1 VTLDKQ
7 YEHSSNN
14 EKTNLKPT
22 KKSNV
27 TYQKSS
33 VSKGNL
39 PSFSK
44 ILIADDGKDESD
56 RVLNYA
62 VTLSRYSGAEL
73 LILRI
78 LEDMD
83 KIGNV
88 SVQGSNEDNMS
99 NKDMKREVKGGVI
112 DEMEKK
118 INRCKEAGCENKISY
133 KFRVGDDAKEEIIN
147 EVKEGNYDLI
157 VLRSSRSSHKD
168 SWMRSFFSDAR
179 KIISNINI
187 PVLIVQ

>member
-1 VTLDKQ
+1 MTVDKQ

-14 EKTNLKPT
+14 EKANLKPT

-27 TYQKSS
+27 TYQNAS
-33 VSKGNL
+33 VSKESL
-39 PSFSK
+39 PSVSK
-44 ILIADDGKDESD
+44 ILIADDGKDESN
-56 RVLNYA
+56 RVLNY
-62 VTLSRYSGAEL
+62 VVSLSRYSGAEL

-78 LEDMD
+78 LEDME
-83 KIGNV
+83 KMGKV
-88 SVQGSNEDNMS
+88 SVQGSNEDNMT
-99 NKDMKREVKGGVI
+99 NKDMKREVKGGI
-112 DEMEKK
+112 MDEMEKK

-133 KFRVGDDAKEEIIN
+133 KFRVGDAKEEIIN

>member
-1 VTLDKQ
+1 MPVDKQ
-7 YEHSSNN
+7 YEHSSSN
-14 EKTNLKPT
+14 EKANLKPT
-22 KKSNV
+22 KESNV
-27 TYQKSS
+27 TSQNSS
-33 VSKGNL
+33 IPSEKL

-44 ILIADDGKDESD
+44 ILIADDGKDESN
-56 RVLNYA
+56 RLLNYA
-62 VTLSRYSGAEL
+62 VSLSKYSGADL

-78 LEDMD
+78 LEDM
-83 KIGNV
+83 KKMGNV
-88 SVQGSNEDNMS
+88 SVQGSNEDNKGD
-99 NKDMKREVKGGVI
+99 KDMKREIKGEII

-118 INRCKEAGCENKISY
+118 IKRCREAGCDNKISY
-133 KFRVGDDAKEEIIN
+133 KFRVGHAKDEIIN

>member
-1 VTLDKQ
+1 MTVDKQ

-14 EKTNLKPT
+14 EKAKLKPT
-22 KKSNV
+22 KESNV
-27 TYQKSS
+27 TYQNSS
-33 VSKGNL
+33 ASKGNL

-83 KIGNV
+83 KMGNV

>member
-1 VTLDKQ
+1 MTVDKQ

-14 EKTNLKPT
+14 EKANLKPT
-22 KKSNV
+22 KESNV
-27 TYQKSS
+27 TSQNSS
-33 VSKGNL
+33 IPKEKL

-44 ILIADDGKDESD
+44 ILIADDGKEESN
-56 RVLNYA
+56 RLLNYA
-62 VTLSRYSGAEL
+62 VSLSKYSGAEL

-78 LEDMD
+78 LGDM
-83 KIGNV
+83 KKMGNV
-88 SVQGSNEDNMS
+88 SVQGSNEDKKDHM
-99 NKDMKREVKGGVI
+99 DMKREIKGEII

-118 INRCKEAGCENKISY
+118 INRCIEAGCQNKISY
-133 KFRVGDDAKEEIIN
+133 KFRVGDAKKEIIN

-179 KIISNINI
+179 KIISNISI

>member
-1 VTLDKQ
+1 MTIDKQ

-14 EKTNLKPT
+14 EKANLEQT

-27 TYQKSS
+27 TYQNSS

-39 PSFSK
+39 PSISK

-83 KIGNV
+83 KMGNV
-88 SVQGSNEDNMS
+88 SVQGSNEGNMS
-99 NKDMKREVKGGVI
+99 SKDMKREVKGGI
-112 DEMEKK
+112 LDEMEKK

-133 KFRVGDDAKEEIIN
+133 KFRVGDAKEEIIN

>member
-1 VTLDKQ
+1 MTVDKK
-7 YEHSSNN
+7 YEHSSSN
-14 EKTNLKPT
+14 EKANLKPT
-22 KKSNV
+22 KESNV
-27 TYQKSS
+27 TYQNSS
-33 VSKGNL
+33 VSNENL

-44 ILIADDGKDESD
+44 ILIADDGKDESN

-62 VTLSRYSGAEL
+62 ISLSKYSGAEL
-73 LILRI
+73 RILRI
-78 LEDMD
+78 LENM
-83 KIGNV
+83 KKMGNV

-99 NKDMKREVKGGVI
+99 NKDMKREIKGEII

-133 KFRVGDDAKEEIIN
+133 KFRVGDAKQEIIN

-157 VLRSSRSSHKD
+157 VLRSSRSSHRD

>member
-1 VTLDKQ
+1 MTIDKQ
-7 YEHSSNN
+7 YEHSTNN
-14 EKTNLKPT
+14 EKANLKPT
-22 KKSNV
+22 KESNV
-27 TYQKSS
+27 TDQNSS
-33 VSKGNL
+33 VSKENL

-44 ILIADDGKDESD
+44 ILIADDGKDESN

-62 VTLSRYSGAEL
+62 ISLSRYSGAEL

-78 LEDMD
+78 LEDM
-83 KIGNV
+83 KKMGNV

-99 NKDMKREVKGGVI
+99 NKDMKREIKGEII

-118 INRCKEAGCENKISY
+118 INRCREAGCENKISY
-133 KFRVGDDAKEEIIN
+133 KFRVGDAKEEIIS
-147 EVKEGNYDLI
+147 EVKEGNFDLI

>member
-1 VTLDKQ
+1 MTVDKQ
-7 YEHSSNN
+7 FEHSSNN
-14 EKTNLKPT
+14 EQANLKPT
-22 KKSNV
+22 NEPNV
-27 TYQKSS
+27 THQNSA
-33 VSKGNL
+33 VSGENL
-39 PSFSK
+39 PSFGK
-44 ILIADDGKDESD
+44 ILIADDGKDESN
-56 RVLNYA
+56 RLLNYA
-62 VTLSRYSGAEL
+62 ISLSKYSGAEL

-78 LEDMD
+78 LENM
-83 KIGNV
+83 KKMGNV

-99 NKDMKREVKGGVI
+99 NKDMKREIKGEII

-133 KFRVGDDAKEEIIN
+133 KFRVGHAKEEIIN

-157 VLRSSRSSHKD
+157 VLRSSRSSHRD

-179 KIISNINI
+179 NIISNINI

>member
-1 VTLDKQ
+1 VTVDKRS
-7 YEHSSNN
+7 EHSSNN
-14 EKTNLKPT
+14 EKANLKPT
-22 KKSNV
+22 KESNV
-27 TYQKSS
+27 TYQNSS

-39 PSFSK
+39 PTVSK

-56 RVLNYA
+56 RVLNY
-62 VTLSRYSGAEL
+62 VVSLSRYSGAEL

-78 LEDMD
+78 LENME
-83 KIGNV
+83 KMGKV
-88 SVQGSNEDNMS
+88 SVQGSNEDNMT
-99 NKDMKREVKGGVI
+99 NKDMKREVKGGI
-112 DEMEKK
+112 MDEMEKK
-118 INRCKEAGCENKISY
+118 INRCKEGGCENKISY
-133 KFRVGDDAKEEIIN
+133 KFRVGDAKEEIIN

>member
-1 VTLDKQ
+1 MTIDKQ

-14 EKTNLKPT
+14 EKANLKPT
-22 KKSNV
+22 KESNV
-27 TYQKSS
+27 TSQSS
-33 VSKGNL
+33 SASKENL

-44 ILIADDGKDESD
+44 ILIADDGKDESN

-62 VTLSRYSGAEL
+62 ISLSRYSGAEL

-78 LEDMD
+78 LEDM
-83 KIGNV
+83 KKMGNV

-99 NKDMKREVKGGVI
+99 NKDMKREIKGEII

-118 INRCKEAGCENKISY
+118 INRCREAGCENKISY
-133 KFRVGDDAKEEIIN
+133 KFRVGDAKEEIIN
-147 EVKEGNYDLI
+147 EVKEGNFDLI
-157 VLRSSRSSHKD
+157 VLRSSRSSNKD

>member
-1 VTLDKQ
+1 MTVEKE

-14 EKTNLKPT
+14 EKANLKPT
-22 KKSNV
+22 NESNV
-27 TYQKSS
+27 TYQNSS
-33 VSKGNL
+33 VSNENL
-39 PSFSK
+39 PSISK
-44 ILIADDGKDESD
+44 ILIADDGKDESN
-56 RVLNYA
+56 RLLNYA
-62 VTLSRYSGAEL
+62 ISLSKYSGAEL

-78 LEDMD
+78 LENM
-83 KIGNV
+83 KKMGNV
-88 SVQGSNEDNMS
+88 SVQGSIEDNVS
-99 NKDMKREVKGGVI
+99 NKDMKREIKGEII

-133 KFRVGDDAKEEIIN
+133 KFRVGDAKEEIIN

-157 VLRSSRSSHKD
+157 ILRSSRSSHRD

>member
-1 VTLDKQ
+1 VTVDKQ
-7 YEHSSNN
+7 NEHSSNN
-14 EKTNLKPT
+14 EKANLKPT

-27 TYQKSS
+27 TYQNSS
-33 VSKGNL
+33 VSKENL

-88 SVQGSNEDNMS
+88 SVQGSNEGNMS
-99 NKDMKREVKGGVI
+99 NKDMKQEVKGGVI

-133 KFRVGDDAKEEIIN
+133 KFKVGDAKEEIIN

>member
-1 VTLDKQ
+1 MTVDKQ
-7 YEHSSNN
+7 YTHSFNK
-14 EKTNLKPT
+14 EKANLEPT
-22 KKSNV
+22 KESNFA
-27 TYQKSS
+27 YQNSS
-33 VSKGNL
+33 IPKENL

-44 ILIADDGKDESD
+44 ILIADDGKDESN
-56 RVLNYA
+56 RLLNYA
-62 VTLSRYSGAEL
+62 ISLSKYSGAEL

-78 LEDMD
+78 LENVKKM
-83 KIGNV
+83 GNV
-88 SVQGSNEDNMS
+88 SVQGSNENNVND
-99 NKDMKREVKGGVI
+99 KDMKREIKGEII

-118 INRCKEAGCENKISY
+118 INRCREAGCENNISY
-133 KFRVGDDAKEEIIN
+133 KFRVGGAKEEIIN